1 MYLEKIDFPKDI
13 PITYEGWQA
22 GRYHLHA
29 HKDVIEILMI
39 IKGKTKVIVSCETF
53 EMDEGDYVV
62 IRESDSHTFSAAD
75 SGCEIVSLYLKM
87 GDYLDRI
94 PYLYYVI
101 FGCES
106 FDLAKYRNETAKIR
120 GMIAA
125 IIMNLIRGDATSINE
140 AIKAAENLLWLLVN
154 DYDMAKYYN
163 RNWDAPFRKVEKY
176 YKIMGYIF
184 DHFYMKNIQEYIA
197 QNEHYSKS
205 YITHLFKEVGASSF
219 KDMLDYV
226 RIFKSEEMLINSD
239 LSINEISD
247 RCGFSDIKYYTANF
261 KKWFLCTPSEYRKNA
276 IREINTKSIFIN
288 LDSQIIADRIN
299 GLAKGERGD
308 ALYKAAVNPLSV
320 KAFGMVVHETRQGEQ
335 TRLLTEEIPAESNM
349 MPLTNK
355 HYMLLRL
362 DMDMF
367 HKSNEELVAYIE
379 SYDNSGFMP
388 MLTIDFREISDNK
401 GREAIKKCI
410 EVFMAKK
417 FESREIYLIYSDL
430 GKYGYINKLIAETKN
445 KYNFDRIRPL
455 FMR

>member
-1 MYLEKIDFPKDI
+1 MYLEKIDFPKGI
-13 PITYEGWQA
+13 PIAYEGWQA

-29 HKDVIEILMI
+29 HKDVIEILMV
-39 IKGKTKVIVSCETF
+39 IKGKTKVVVSCETF

-75 SGCEIVSLYLKM
+75 SGCEVVSLYLRM
-87 GDYLDRI
+87 GDYLEKI

-125 IIMNLIRGDATSINE
+125 IITNLIRSDEASTQE

-184 DHFYMKNIQEYIA
+184 DCYFMKNIQEHIS
-197 QNEHYSKS
+197 QNEFYSKS

-226 RIFKSEEMLINSD
+226 RIFKSEEMLLNSD

-261 KKWFLCTPSEYRKNA
+261 KKWFLCTPSEYKKNA
-276 IREINTKSIFIN
+276 LQEINKKSIFN
-288 LDSQIIADRIN
+288 DLSSMLIADR
-299 GLAKGERGD
+299 LSSLTKVERGET
-308 ALYKAAVNPLSV
+308 LYKAAVNPLSV
-320 KAFGMVVHETRQGEQ
+320 KAFGMLAHEMRAGGKAAPSGNDMPEG
-335 TRLLTEEIPAESNM
+335 SN
-349 MPLTNK
+349 PKASLSK
-355 HYMLLRL
+355 HLMLLKL
-362 DMDMF
+362 DAELLK
-367 HKSNEELVAYIE
+367 KSNSELAAYLE

-388 MLTIDFREISDNK
+388 MLAVDLREISDSK
-401 GREAIKKCI
+401 CRETIVKCI
-410 EVFMAKK
+410 ET
-417 FESREIYLIYSDL
+417 FETEKIRNREIYVLYNDL
-430 GKYGYINKLIAETKN
+430 GEYSYINKLILEIN
-445 KYNFDRIRPL
+445 SHYSFNYIRPL
-455 FMR
+455 FMG